1 MPISLSNRPENS
13 PGLRL
18 FSKILVGATLFLIF
32 AGSLVT
38 STGSGLA
45 VPDWPLSYGMVFP
58 PMVGGVFY
66 EHGHRL
72 IAATVGFLTVCLA
85 IWLFFKEPRRWM
97 RRLGGFAIL
106 LVVMQGVLGGLTVLL
121 QLPAAISVAHAITGQ
136 TFFCVTLF
144 IAYGLSRERSLR
156 ESGADDRD
164 QTFARV
170 VLGLTAA
177 VYLQLVLGALM
188 RHWHAGL
195 AVYDFPTMAGRW
207 MPSVSE
213 ATLARINEWAMAH
226 DQPLITAKHV
236 IAHLAHRFWAFVVV
250 AFALRVNFKMI
261 RSKVAVPLVRKSI
274 FLLDAIVILQ
284 FSLGVLTVWSGRTPY
299 VASLH
304 VVTGAALLGLCVLAA
319 LRAMPLHWSGGRSAP
334 AESVLRQSPC

>member
-1 MPISLSNRPENS
+1 MPNFLPNESRLSS
-13 PGLRL
+13 GLRR

-85 IWLFFKEPRRWM
+85 IWIFLQENRRWM
-97 RRLGGFAIL
+97 KRLGGVAIL

-144 IAYGLSRERSLR
+144 IAYGLSRERFVR
-156 ESGADDRD
+156 ETSHDIRD
-164 QTFARV
+164 LSFARAI
-170 VLGLTAA
+170 LGLTVA
-177 VYLQLVLGALM
+177 VYVQLVLGALM

-207 MPSVSE
+207 LPSVSE

-250 AFALRVNFKMI
+250 GLAFRVNFKMI
-261 RSKVAVPLVRKSI
+261 RSKVQEPLVRKNV
-274 FLLDAIVILQ
+274 FLLDAVVVLQ
-284 FSLGVLTVWSGRTPY
+284 FSLGVLTVWSGRMPY

-304 VVTGAALLGLCVLAA
+304 VVTGAALLGLCVLAT
-319 LRAMPLHWSGGRSAP
+319 LRAMPLKGSGGLSVP
-334 AESVLRQSPC
+334 AEGVLRQSLC